1 MRNRI
6 KNNPLFN
13 KQQCTLVNPNKI
25 KTMSTLTSSRRTGNQ
40 NSIEELQTEILSWGE
55 KLNICSEEMTFLKH
69 FLESGI
75 FKDLSE
81 ENQVSLETHS
91 LALED
96 IRSEKIAVQLATR
109 NHRNDING
117 MMECE
122 DVNCD
127 AFYHSQH
134 HDLFNRLQLMLQK
147 FQEVKLHIYRFSLPF
162 LSASVII

>member
-1 MRNRI
+1 M
-6 KNNPLFN
+6 
-13 KQQCTLVNPNKI
+13 
-25 KTMSTLTSSRRTGNQ
+25 MSTLTSRKNANQ
-40 NSIEELQTEILSWGE
+40 SSIEELQAEILSWGE

-69 FLESGI
+69 FLESGV
-75 FKDLSE
+75 FKNLSQE
-81 ENQVSLETHS
+81 DQVSLESLS

-127 AFYHSQH
+127 TFYHSQH
-134 HDLFNRLQLMLQK
+134 QDLFNRLQLMLQK

-162 LSASVII
+162 LTPFENN

>member
-1 MRNRI
+1 
-6 KNNPLFN
+6 
-13 KQQCTLVNPNKI
+13 
-25 KTMSTLTSSRRTGNQ
+25 MSTLTSRKNANQ
-40 NSIEELQTEILSWGE
+40 SSIEELQAEILSWGE

-75 FKDLSE
+75 FKDLSQE
-81 ENQVSLETHS
+81 DQVSLESHS

-96 IRSEKIAVQLATR
+96 IRSEKIAIQLATR

-127 AFYHSQH
+127 TFYHSQH
-134 HDLFNRLQLMLQK
+134 HDLLNRLQLMLQK
-147 FQEVKLHIYRFSLPF
+147 FQEVKLHIYRFSLTFLTPF
-162 LSASVII
+162 ENN

>member
-1 MRNRI
+1 MTTI
-6 KNNPLFN
+6 
-13 KQQCTLVNPNKI
+13 
-25 KTMSTLTSSRRTGNQ
+25 TSSRKISNQ
-40 NSIEELQTEILSWGE
+40 NNIEELQAEIRSWGE
-55 KLNICSEEMTFLKH
+55 NLNICSEEMTFLKH

-75 FKDLSE
+75 FKDLSQE
-81 ENQVSLETHS
+81 DQVSLETHS

-96 IRSEKIAVQLATR
+96 IRAEKIAVQLATR

-134 HDLFNRLQLMLQK
+134 QELFNRLQIMLQK

-162 LSASVII
+162 LSASAII